1 MPASLRRSRTTAA
14 PGKIGRMAN
23 NVAVPTIEL
32 ELHSLAQLFDVLDP
46 APFRER
52 ALDPHAHRYLLS
64 YAQEL
69 DPRGALRLRVH
80 LPPELRDAADTIGAA
95 VHNHFAYERDQA
107 ARLLRARMRLAWR
120 ALLVGMLILAS
131 TTLVGQELRRLPL
144 LDWLGEG
151 VQILGWVMLWYPLDL
166 LLFQRREAVAELR
179 ALDALAH
186 AEVELIDRD
195 GSRGAAG

>member
-1 MPASLRRSRTTAA
+1 MTTTAA
-14 PGKIGRMAN
+14 
-23 NVAVPTIEL
+23 PTIEL

-64 YAQEL
+64 CAQEL
-69 DPRGALRLRVH
+69 DPRGVLRLRVH
-80 LPPELRDAADTIGAA
+80 LPPELRGDSDTIGAA
-95 VHNHFAYERDQA
+95 IHNHFAYERDQA

-120 ALLVGMLILAS
+120 ALLIGMLILAS

-151 VQILGWVMLWYPLDL
+151 VQILGWVVLWYPLDL
-166 LLFQRREAVAELR
+166 LLFQRREVAAELR

-186 AEVELIDRD
+186 AEVALADRD
-195 GSRGAAG
+195 DGRGATG